1 MNRVGSARPPDQTTL
16 KCASHLPHVDNCDW
30 SLPTTAP
37 RRDTRLAAEATDS
50 HRVLGDGGVFAPHE
64 LGTDVIP
71 RSVTSQALL
80 DGRFRTRR
88 YAHTMGTW

>member
-1 MNRVGSARPPDQTTL
+1 MNRVGSARLPDQTTV
-16 KCASHLPHVDNCDW
+16 KCASASHRCTTV

-37 RRDTRLAAEATDS
+37 RGGNRLEAEATDS